1 MSYIHQGIKL
11 SSIAWYKWGEAT
23 KAERQEARE
32 AIRQAAHNCR
42 QWLKTSKEKREGG
55 ESE

>member
-1 MSYIHQGIKL
+1 MSCIHQGIKL